1 MRKKKMLLAG
11 LLAANVLLMTAC
23 QPEVQETKDTKAT
36 EETTQEETIDFGT
49 VEDTEEPTEEA
60 TEDNT
65 ELLAAKR
72 QELLNDCWLSKITG
86 LSSYLD
92 KPEYRIDTYIFDVD
106 PERDRWADSERYVDW
121 NHSSDGTY
129 SLSAHQYAK
138 ANSVYAMEGTVG
150 IDWNVATEERKV
162 IRQNNGAYL
171 MMDVLGKLYLE
182 QTGHI
187 EGELRANIYLTEH
200 QKDQAGFF
208 LGFGENEPIFVSAS
222 YVKDVYNPQTE
233 YQIDPGKHFTSDV
246 QSTALLKISVDM
258 VTGSTEPKT
267 PTVIINLTEKHKKT
281 SPKYSSYLDGI
292 DLNGDGFAE
301 SVRKEENDQGEVR
314 WYLDSENGEKT
325 LLFYTK
331 YDHAYRVY
339 WGHGI
344 DVTEDGFPELVIQ
357 PVLIGANME
366 TPGYSIR
373 QWQNGEWKE
382 LPLYGEVLEAE
393 DHSPFERMG
402 DIFLK
407 VERVGDTCLKI
418 TTIGTDYSE
427 TIEFKKE
434 IFEEIWPDGA
444 GEEVWLTVDGETEAN
459 VYMDPATGKYT
470 LYGETRMGGAKL
482 IGRLVFRDGK
492 WIVRDIQF
500 ELIEREVP
508 ESILAAE
515 AEGEKLQNEIWVEL
529 LEDAISVQGELFT
542 LADKEKNSVRR
553 VYSVPW
559 CLREDVDTVA
569 VDIFSWNAED
579 GWKAAGLGNFSQTSD
594 GLMWDGSGKPAPSED
609 KITVNSMKQGSNLYV
624 DVTAKLSRIG
634 DPLKYGTDGYEDRCR
649 AAELLIGAAMRY
661 VGERYLEQYGGLAG
675 NLRTVLY
682 LGGNFDLDAL
692 TGYVLVE
699 MAEGDTFGLE
709 ISYSGSCREQVA
721 DYTLK
726 VVEESAVKDK
736 MIQNI
741 CCNVTV
747 KTESIEKWKYSTW
760 QAFLEYDNAKRFE
773 GVYGWFMDDVTDSE
787 GRILYPAKD
796 YDGDGLIDRVFYL
809 RGEQLKGG
817 VLYLVCGSGEI
828 LLFEAE
834 NK

>member
-1 MRKKKMLLAG
+1 MTKMEAYKAVIAG
-11 LLAANVLLMTAC
+11 
-23 QPEVQETKDTKAT
+23 EV
-36 EETTQEETIDFGT
+36 TQEETIDLGT
-49 VEDTEEPTEEA
+49 VENTEEPTEEA
-60 TEDNT
+60 TEDYT
-65 ELLAAKR
+65 EQLAAKR
-72 QELLNDCWLSKITG
+72 QELLNNCWLSGITE

-92 KPEYRIDTYIFDVD
+92 KSEYRIATYIYDVD
-106 PERDRWADSERYVDW
+106 PKQDSRADSERYVDW
-121 NHSSDGTY
+121 NHTPYGGAY
-129 SLSAHQYAK
+129 SLISHEYAK
-138 ANSVYAMEGTVG
+138 ANSVYTMEGTLG
-150 IDWNVATEERKV
+150 IDWNVAPEEQEV
-162 IRQNNGAYL
+162 IRQDCDAYL
-171 MMDVLGKLYLE
+171 MTEVLGELYLE

-187 EGELRANIYLTEH
+187 EGDMRAILYLMEYREK
-200 QKDQAGFF
+200 QVGFF
-208 LGFGENEPIFVSAS
+208 LGLGENEPIFVSAS
-222 YVKDVYNPQTE
+222 YVRPNTE
-233 YQIDPGKHFTSDV
+233 YQIDYEKVFTSDV

-258 VTGSTEPKT
+258 VTDYTEPKT
-267 PTVIINLTEKHKKT
+267 LTEIVNLTEKHEKT
-281 SPKYSSYLDGI
+281 SPKYNSYLDGI

-301 SVRKEENDQGEVR
+301 SIRKEENDQGEVR
-314 WYLDSENGEKT
+314 WYLDSQNGEKT

-344 DVTEDGFPELVIQ
+344 DVTEDGLPELVIR
-357 PVLIGANME
+357 PVLRGASME
-366 TPGYSIR
+366 TPGYNIR
-373 QWQNGEWKE
+373 QWQNGEWKQ
-382 LPLYGEVLEAE
+382 LPLYGKVLEAE
-393 DHSPFERMG
+393 DHTPFERMG
-402 DIFLK
+402 DVFLK
-407 VERVGDTCLKI
+407 VERTGHACLKI

-427 TIEFKKE
+427 TIELKKE
-434 IFEEIWPDGA
+434 IFEEIWPDEA
-444 GEEVWLTVDGETEAN
+444 GEEVWLTVNGKTEAN
-459 VYMDPATGKYT
+459 VYLDPATGKYA

-482 IGRLVFRDGK
+482 IGKLVFRDGK

-508 ESILAAE
+508 ESILVAE

-542 LADKEKNSVRR
+542 KVKNSVRR

-569 VDIFSWNAED
+569 VNIFSWNAED
-579 GWKAAGLGNFSQTSD
+579 GWKAAGSGHFAQTSD
-594 GLMWDGSGKPAPSED
+594 GLKWDGSGKPAPSED

-661 VGERYLEQYGGLAG
+661 VGERYLEQHGVLAG
-675 NLRTVLY
+675 NLRAVLY
-682 LGGNFDLDAL
+682 LGGSFDLDAL

-709 ISYSGSCREQVA
+709 ISYSGSCREQVV

-747 KTESIEKWKYSTW
+747 KTENLEKWKYSTW

-773 GVYGWFMDDVTDSE
+773 GVYGWFMDDVTDEE
-787 GRILYPAKD
+787 GKILYPAKD

-809 RGEQLKGG
+809 RGEQLKEG